1 MRPLRRRLPGWAL
14 VLLSVPLGLAS
25 TALGWTFDG
34 RDPMSVQCSR
44 GPFPEVGDSS
54 DESVRITGDPT
65 LLPLGVDCTYDA
77 DGDDIGPQT
86 THHYDFPATIG
97 LLVSVLAFG
106 GGGALVLVRD

>member
-14 VLLSVPLGLAS
+14 VLLSIPLGLAS
-25 TALGWTFDG
+25 IALGWTFDG
-34 RDPMSVQCSR
+34 IDPFSVQCSR
-44 GPFPEVGDSS
+44 GPFPEAGDLS

-65 LLPLGVDCTYDA
+65 LLPLGVNCTYNA
-77 DGDDIGPQT
+77 DGDDVGPQT
-86 THHYDFPATIG
+86 IHHDDFPATVG

>member
-25 TALGWTFDG
+25 IALGWTFDG
-34 RDPMSVQCSR
+34 MDPMSVQCSR
-44 GPFPEVGDSS
+44 GPFPEAGGLS
-54 DESVRITGDPT
+54 ESFRITGDPT
-65 LLPLGVDCTYDA
+65 LLPLGVTCTYDA
-77 DGDDIGPQT
+77 VGDDVGPQT
-86 THHYDFPATIG
+86 THHDDFPATVG